1 MSLGKAKVLNA
12 LEQGMIGH
20 SDVPDW
26 SFLYKASTIKDP
38 QFNIGDRV
46 VTPDGRVFRYAKAG
60 TAGVLSSFGA
70 TVRASSNI
78 SVLAPAQSTLRAG
91 YKDQQ
96 ICGALG
102 SRVVEITIAAA
113 DGRAADGVVAA
124 DELRGAYIVLAN
136 QGSSA
141 MNRCILGNT
150 AVAAGGGTTI
160 VTLDGP
166 LTAAVVAGTT
176 YTEILLNPYAFMEIG
191 GGANLEYQSFDGV
204 PAVTATVGQ
213 YFWLQTWGPLWVVP
227 GGGSTPGDSA
237 NDREVYFVG
246 DGSING
252 AAHVTNENGYQV
264 AGFIMDSGS
273 TTPPFIMLQIS
284 I

>member
-1 MSLGKAKVLNA
+1 MSLGKAKVLNILDA
-12 LEQGMIGH
+12 GMVGH

-26 SFLYKASTIKDP
+26 SFIYKVSTVKDP
-38 QFNIGDRV
+38 KWNVGDRF
-46 VTPDGRVFRYAKAG
+46 VTPDGRVFRYAKVG

-78 SVLAPAQSTLRAG
+78 SVLAPAQTAG
-91 YKDQQ
+91 
-96 ICGALG
+96 CGAIG
-102 SRVVEITIAAA
+102 DRKVTITIAAS
-113 DGRAADGVVAA
+113 DGRAADGVVAK
-124 DELRGAYIVLAN
+124 DELSGGYIVLGN

-141 MNRCILGNT
+141 QCRCILGNT
-150 AVAAGGGTTI
+150 VVASGGGTTV

-166 LTAAVVAGTT
+166 LTAAVTVGVT
-176 YTEILLNPYAFMEIG
+176 YTEILLNPYAFVEIF
-191 GGANLEYQSFDGV
+191 GGANAEYQSAIGV
-204 PAVTATVGQ
+204 PAVTGTVGQ
-213 YFWLQTWGPLWVVP
+213 YVWLQTWGPLWVVP
-227 GGGSTPGDSA
+227 GGGTTPGDSV

>member
-1 MSLGKAKVLNA
+1 MLGKAKCLNA

-26 SFLYKASTIKDP
+26 SFIYKASVIKDP
-38 QFNIGDRV
+38 QWNIGDRV
-46 VTPDGRVFRYAKAG
+46 VTPDGRVFRYAKVG

-78 SVLAPAQSTLRAG
+78 SVLAPAQQTLNAG
-91 YKDQQ
+91 KSDQQ
-96 ICGALG
+96 ICGAVG
-102 SRVVEITIAAA
+102 SRVVTITIASG
-113 DGRAADGVVAA
+113 DGRAADGVVAK
-124 DELRGAYIVLAN
+124 DELKGGYIVLNN

-141 MNRCILGNT
+141 QCRCILGNT
-150 AVAAGGGTTI
+150 AVASGGGTTI

-166 LTAAVVAGTT
+166 LTAAVVASTT
-176 YTEILLNPYAFMEIG
+176 YTEILLNPYAFVEIFG
-191 GGANLEYQSFDGV
+191 GSNAEYQSAIGV

-213 YFWLQTWGPLWVVP
+213 YVWLQTWGPLWVVP
-227 GGGSTPGDSA
+227 GGNTTPGDSV
-237 NDREVYFVG
+237 NDREVVFVG

-252 AAHVTNENGYQV
+252 SAHITNENGYQV